1 MNYSIVAEM
10 NAIRRDFRMLRKR
23 DPSISYWPLD
33 HNQSRFSTPL
43 FSNGPASRPLLSESL
58 SRRFL
63 STTISLSIF
72 YPPPSTHS
80 PASKKKKLFQIIS
93 SFNYFNFVQKF
104 IHNIFKPIS
113 FCLHSIVS
121 FFTLLAR
128 KRRRISL
135 VFVIKKKKKKR
146 GRRKRTGTLFA
157 YEARSL
163 WRIIVAQAG
172 TYRHDD
178 KEDRFPSAA
187 RKNYTR
193 GNTSLVRITG
203 RFPQTSE
210 PDCEPV
216 YFRLRKSRGRKM
228 LSFFFL
234 ASSSSF
240 FSFLYLFS

>member
-72 YPPPSTHS
+72 YPLSPSTHS
-80 PASKKKKLFQIIS
+80 PASKKKNYSKLFHYSIIS
-93 SFNYFNFVQKF
+93 ISSKNLF
-104 IHNIFKPIS
+104 IIYSNRYR
-113 FCLHSIVS
+113 LHSIAS

-146 GRRKRTGTLFA
+146 KKKENGDAFCI
-157 YEARSL
+157 RST
-163 WRIIVAQAG
+163 V
-172 TYRHDD
+172 
-178 KEDRFPSAA
+178 
-187 RKNYTR
+187 
-193 GNTSLVRITG
+193 SLAHNR
-203 RFPQTSE
+203 
-210 PDCEPV
+210 CA
-216 YFRLRKSRGRKM
+216 SRD
-228 LSFFFL
+228 LS
-234 ASSSSF
+234 SR
-240 FSFLYLFS
+240 